1 LLQPG
6 RKSAQ
11 SKSSAKC
18 GADIVK
24 GPERNYD
31 EENAMSSMAGAPT
44 LSDLASAIGV
54 RTEEAAIVAELKAGS
69 EEAFFWLIAQYSQP
83 VYSLVYRVL
92 DDSSDA
98 ADTTQEV
105 FIKVFRGIQG
115 FNANSSL
122 KTWIYRIA
130 LHEASNQRRWWF
142 RHRGRETSIEPLPDE
157 HSERRALALRDLLTD
172 DAKSP
177 LECVHDEELRE
188 RVEAELKA
196 VAEPYRTAVIL
207 RDIEE
212 LSYEQI
218 AEVMDVS
225 LGTVKSRLVRGR
237 DALRKRLE
245 RHLPSFGVT
254 VTAARAMKHRNDA
267 SVSGQEVEVM
277 P

>member
-1 LLQPG
+1 
-6 RKSAQ
+6 
-11 SKSSAKC
+11 
-18 GADIVK
+18 
-24 GPERNYD
+24 
-31 EENAMSSMAGAPT
+31 MAGAST
-44 LSDLASAIGV
+44 LSDLASAIGI
-54 RTEEAAIVAELKAGS
+54 RTEQASIVAELKAGS
-69 EEAFFWLIAQYSQP
+69 EEAFAWLIGQYSQP
-83 VYSLVYRVL
+83 VYSLVYRLL
-92 DDSSDA
+92 DDPSDA

-105 FIKVFRGIQG
+105 FIKVFRGIRR
-115 FNANSSL
+115 FNGDSSL

-142 RHRGRETSIEPLPDE
+142 RHKGRETSIEPGPDDHAE
-157 HSERRALALRDLLTD
+157 HGSVALKDMLVD

-177 LECVHDEELRE
+177 LQNVYDLELRT
-188 RVEAELKA
+188 RVELELKS

-218 AEVMDVS
+218 AEVMEVS

-245 RHLPSFGVT
+245 RHLPAYGVS
-254 VTAARAMKHRNDA
+254 VPAAHHRRRRNDA
-267 SVSGQEVEVM
+267 PLGGQEIEVM